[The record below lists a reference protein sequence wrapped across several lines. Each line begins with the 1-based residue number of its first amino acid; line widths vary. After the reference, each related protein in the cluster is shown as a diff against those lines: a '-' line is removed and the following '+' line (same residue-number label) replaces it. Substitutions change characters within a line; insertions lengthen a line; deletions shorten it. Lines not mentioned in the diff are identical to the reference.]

1 MSLSIKQAKF
11 VESYLINNNSKE
23 SALNAGYSAKSA
35 PAIGCQLLKNER
47 VLKEIDLQ
55 INQGDF
61 IAITGPSGSGKSTI
75 MHLIGALGLAKK

>member
-1 MSLSIKQAKF
+1 MIKPIIELKD
-11 VESYLINNNSKE
+11 VWKKYEMGKDEELI
-23 SALNAGYSAKSA
+23 
-35 PAIGCQLLKNER
+35 

-75 MHLIGALGLAKK
+75 MHLIGDLGLAKK

>member
-1 MSLSIKQAKF
+1 MIKPIIELKD
-11 VESYLINNNSKE
+11 VWKKYEMGKDEELI
-23 SALNAGYSAKSA
+23 
-35 PAIGCQLLKNER
+35 

-75 MHLIGALGLAKK
+75 MHLIGGLGLAKK

>member
-1 MSLSIKQAKF
+1 MIKPIIELKD
-11 VESYLINNNSKE
+11 VWKKYEMGKDEELI
-23 SALNAGYSAKSA
+23 
-35 PAIGCQLLKNER
+35 